1 MTNWTPAGFIGQMF
15 KVVGAHVPPP
25 AGISSPLLWGTEDRL
40 AELFGDTVSTIR
52 VERKD
57 FVFRYRSPEHWL
69 DTFRTFYGPTH
80 KAFGALD
87 QAGQDA
93 VAAQLLALARANNT
107 SSTGGLRIPS
117 EYLEIVAIRAD

>member
-1 MTNWTPAGFIGQMF
+1 MTNWTPTGFIGQMF
-15 KVVGAHVPPP
+15 KVVGRHVSPP
-25 AGISSPLLWGTEDRL
+25 AGVSSPLLWGTEDRI

-52 VERKD
+52 VERRE

-93 VAAQLLALARANNT
+93 FAGELLALARANNT
-107 SSTGGLRIPS
+107 SSTGGLRVPS
-117 EYLEIVAIRAD
+117 EYLEIVAVRAD